1 MLMSDPE
8 DKQKHS
14 RKRLRNFLAKKLREG
29 QFRKKVHEDEKSKQK
44 ERKWRYVEQEEDN
57 DFDS

>member
-1 MLMSDPE
+1 MGDPE

-29 QFRKKVHEDEKSKQK
+29 QFRKKVHEDEKFKQK
-44 ERKWRYVEQEEDN
+44 ERKWRYVEEDN
-57 DFDS
+57 DLDS

>member
-1 MLMSDPE
+1 MGDPE
-8 DKQKHS
+8 NKQKHS
-14 RKRLRNFLAKKLREG
+14 RKRQKDFLAKKLREG

-44 ERKWRYVEQEEDN
+44 ERKWRYVEEEEEH